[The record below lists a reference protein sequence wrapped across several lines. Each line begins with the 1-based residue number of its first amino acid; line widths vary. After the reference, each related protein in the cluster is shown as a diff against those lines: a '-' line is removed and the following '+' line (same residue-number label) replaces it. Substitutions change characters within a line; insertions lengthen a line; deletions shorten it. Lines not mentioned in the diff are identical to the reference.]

1 MLKTQSIMRLIILS
15 IAAGLFL
22 GSCSTS
28 SEPPVKIKKGEE
40 FTFDGQKMTVD
51 FKASTVV
58 VSEEDQQ
65 VLVAPE
71 GKIYLLVDV
80 KGQNSMYFASLKEG
94 DKEIEKVDYLESGAF
109 VRKLPIETP
118 DKSDLY
124 LVDANG
130 KYSIEIKAFGDGVS
144 ASLNVTLK
152 DEATVKVSDRM
163 KAFLKEFENG
173 SGILAASKNYV
184 KSGVN
189 PFDIVTDNGGMMLG
203 DPATHGLKITNIKA
217 DGTYVCSA
225 EVWYETIE
233 VTWDGDNIS
242 KIAATSGS

>member
-1 MLKTQSIMRLIILS
+1 MRLIILS
-15 IAAGLFL
+15 IATALFL
-22 GSCSTS
+22 GSCS
-28 SEPPVKIKKGEE
+28 SEPPVAIKKGAE
-40 FTFDGQKMTVD
+40 FTFDDQKMTVD
-51 FKASTVV
+51 FKASTVLV
-58 VSEEDQQ
+58 NEKDQQ

-71 GKIYLLVDV
+71 GKIYLIVDV
-80 KGQNSMYFASLKEG
+80 KGENSMYFASLKEG
-94 DKEIEKVDYLESGAF
+94 DKEIEQVDFLVAGPY
-109 VRKLPIETP
+109 VRDLDIATTP
-118 DKSDLY
+118 DKSELF
-124 LVDANG
+124 LVDAKG
-130 KYSIEIKAFGDGVS
+130 KYTIEIKSFGDAT

-163 KAFLKEFENG
+163 KAFVKEFENG

-203 DPATHGLKITNIKA
+203 DPATHGLKIVKIKA